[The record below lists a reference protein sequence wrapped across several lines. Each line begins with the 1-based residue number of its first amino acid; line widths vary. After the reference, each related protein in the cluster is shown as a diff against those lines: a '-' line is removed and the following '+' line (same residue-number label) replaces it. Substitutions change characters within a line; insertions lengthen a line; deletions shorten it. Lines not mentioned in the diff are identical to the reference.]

1 MALDLFGE
9 EIVCQPCEP
18 EYGFEEAWQAY
29 PAGPRKVAK
38 KQCLAKWVKL
48 GLSQKASHIIAHIHH
63 MKTEDSWLRGFTP
76 MVLTYLNQERW
87 SEWTPPAPVKRQP
100 DALEAIK
107 AHRGSPMPQEVR
119 QRLQELRRSVIE
131 KQGEQR

>member
-1 MALDLFGE
+1 MVDLFGDE
-9 EIVCQPCEP
+9 VICQPCEP
-18 EYGFEEAWQAY
+18 ECGFEEAWQAY
-29 PAGPRKVAK
+29 PTGPRKVAK

-107 AHRGSPMPQEVR
+107 LHVGAAMPDDVR
-119 QRLQELRRSVIE
+119 EKLKKLRSELCS
-131 KQGEQR
+131 KS